1 MSVAHQALK
10 AASAARVDAGLVV
23 IRKILTENTS
33 GLTTQELY
41 RLALKE
47 KAPSSFRVPAP
58 VERYVPPAG
67 RQSPPE
73 PPHPQH
79 PIHSM
84 RRVSCTLR
92 RLLSG
97 ECLTGFYP
105 RSFLKH
111 HILPVLEQ
119 KGEFRKSRITR
130 TIEQRQAAPSQS
142 SGKGKRKDASAS
154 SASSP
159 SATVTTTTVDAFVWR
174 PFAGPRRIPDKAL
187 QWPQNKPLGEELGIG
202 EDWSHLNK
210 RRQRARTRK
219 LAGALEDMKEHRMRG
234 FGSEER
240 ARLESAA

>member
-84 RRVSCTLR
+84 
-92 RLLSG
+92 
-97 ECLTGFYP
+97 
-105 RSFLKH
+105 SFLKH